1 MKIMSAFYWA
11 VLTACI
17 WGLVPVL
24 EKLGLSRID
33 TFPGLLLRS
42 SGVLL
47 GAIVLIAIKSE
58 HLREVLKA
66 DWETIFFLVFGGL
79 LASFVGQICFYKALK
94 SGEVSK
100 VVPIAG
106 AYPLVSFLTGII
118 FLSEGITLTKLVG
131 VLLILAGIVFLR

>member
-1 MKIMSAFYWA
+1 MSAFYWA
-11 VLTACI
+11 VLTAFI

-24 EKLGLSRID
+24 EKLGVARIN
-33 TFPGLLLRS
+33 PV

-47 GAIVLIAIKSE
+47 RSLGVILGVMVFVLVRSYYLAE
-58 HLREVLKA
+58 ALKA
-66 DWETIFFLVFGGL
+66 EWKTIAFLASGGL
-79 LASFVGQICFYKALK
+79 LASFVGQMCFYHALK

-118 FLSEGITLTKLVG
+118 FLSEAITLTKVVG
-131 VLLILAGIVFLR
+131 VLLILAGILLLR

>member
-1 MKIMSAFYWA
+1 MKMTNTFYWA

-33 TFPGLLLRS
+33 TFSGLLLRS

-47 GAIVLIAIKSE
+47 GAIVLVTVKSE
-58 HLREVLKA
+58 YLIKAVKA
-66 DWETIFFLVFGGL
+66 DWMAIFFLLVSGL
-79 LASFVGQICFYKALK
+79 LASFVGQICFYRALR

-118 FLSEGITLTKLVG
+118 FLSEAITLTKLVG
-131 VLLILAGIVFLR
+131 VLLILAGILLLR